1 MMASDL
7 IDTVL
12 DRTIESR
19 LATSLPEKSNKL
31 RNLNMHLKNKLIQL
45 TATLCVLLAAETISA
60 EAPAAAWEL
69 QRDKDGIKVYT
80 QKVPGSS
87 HQAVRAE
94 MMIDAS
100 LNSVVGLIRDTSS
113 CSEWAELCKE
123 AREHKVVSELEL
135 YVYSYND
142 IPWPVKDR
150 DALTH
155 VHWARNAKTG
165 AVTMNAKAT
174 QGILPENSNAV
185 RIIEAV
191 TNWTLTPQ
199 ANGKLAI
206 VSYAHINPNG
216 PTPAWVTNLLLVDTP
231 FKTLQGMRRV
241 VATGRYDDAQFD
253 FLKPL

>member
-1 MMASDL
+1 ML
-7 IDTVL
+7 
-12 DRTIESR
+12 
-19 LATSLPEKSNKL
+19 
-31 RNLNMHLKNKLIQL
+31 LKNKLLHL
-45 TATLCVLLAAETISA
+45 TATLCLLLVAASLSAETIAAETISV
-60 EAPAAAWEL
+60 EAPDAEWEL
-69 QRDKDGIKVYT
+69 KRDKDGIKVFT
-80 QKVPGSS
+80 REVPGSS

-94 MMIDAS
+94 MVIDAS

-155 VHWARNAKTG
+155 VLWARNAETG

-174 QGILPENSNAV
+174 QGILPEISKAV

-199 ANGKLAI
+199 ADGKLAI

-216 PTPAWVTNLLLVDTP
+216 PTPAWVTNLLLVETP

-253 FLKPL
+253 FLEPL